1 MNSDLPNSG
10 LSTQADPL
18 ITATGI
24 RKTFGPTVALD
35 NAQAVLYPGEI
46 HALMGENGSGKSTL
60 LTILAG
66 AQPADAGT
74 ITLHGRDLVGLTPA
88 EARARGIAV
97 VSQEP
102 QLAPALTVGENIFL
116 GRLPRRAGGVSWRE
130 THRRAAEILA
140 ELQLDIDPRVAVST
154 LSLGRR
160 QMVEIAKAL
169 ADRPQVLLLD
179 EATSSLDEADTR
191 TLFALLSRL
200 RAAGTAIG
208 FVSHRMTEV
217 MEHADRATVLR
228 DGQYIG
234 TRKLSETDEHELVSM
249 MVGRDLKSYWHKAS
263 VAQGDALLRMVRVAR
278 GPLKSIDLTVNR
290 GEIVGLAG
298 LVGSGRSAL
307 LRTIAGVRPMEAGE
321 MFLNRKAV
329 RIRSPRQA
337 RQLGVGYV
345 PEDRKGE
352 GLVMHW
358 SLYRN
363 AGLSRV
369 AALPVLAPISE
380 RIDRAAYAQGT
391 QGLKVRTADPRQAV
405 SELSGGNQQKV
416 LIARELA
423 ITPDLLLLDEPTRG
437 VDVGAKEDIY
447 AQIAHLVRGGMGL
460 MIASSEL
467 QELIGV
473 CDRILVLFQGQIVAD
488 IPARDAREETLA
500 YWASGAHLIGAA

>member
-1 MNSDLPNSG
+1 MSAESL
-10 LSTQADPL
+10 LPL

-66 AQPADAGT
+66 AQPADTGK
-74 ITLHGRDLVGLTPA
+74 IVLQGRELVGLTPA
-88 EARARGIAV
+88 EARRLGIAV

-102 QLAPALTVGENIFL
+102 QLSSALTVGENIFL
-116 GRLPRRAGGVSWRE
+116 GRLPTTAGRVSWRE
-130 THRRAAEILA
+130 VHRRAAEILA
-140 ELQLDIDPRVAVST
+140 ELQLEIDPRAPVSS

-191 TLFALLSRL
+191 TLFALLARL
-200 RAAGTAIG
+200 RAAGTAIA

-234 TRKLSETDEHELVSM
+234 TRLLSQTDEHELVSM
-249 MVGRDLKSYWHKAS
+249 MVGRDLKSYWHKAE
-263 VAQGDALLRMVRVAR
+263 VAQGEALLRMVRVSR
-278 GPLKSIDLTVNR
+278 GPLKSIDLTVNK

-307 LRTIAGVRPMEAGE
+307 LRTIAGVKWMEAGE
-321 MFLNRKAV
+321 MFVNRASV
-329 RIRSPRQA
+329 RIQSPRHA
-337 RQLGVGYV
+337 RQLGIGYV

-369 AALPVLAPISE
+369 AALRALAPVTE
-380 RIDRAAYAQGT
+380 RIDRAAYAKGT
-391 QGLKVRTADPRQAV
+391 EGLKVRTSDPRQAV

-423 ITPDLLLLDEPTRG
+423 ISPELLLLDEPTRG

-447 AQIAHLVRGGMGL
+447 AQISALVQGGMGL

-488 IPARDAREETLA
+488 IPAAEASEEALA